1 MGWVFAGLGLL
12 WDMLKRVMRDYM
24 DSYFFSFLILPEKT
38 KNKVRKKVILLAF
51 LPENIRSS
59 GDDDSSSGDDDSSS
73 GDDDSSSCGVLIWFS
88 LFIIHNYKLLYCNV
102 IFLV

>member
-73 GDDDSSSCGVLIWFS
+73 GGVLICFLFS
-88 LFIIHNYKLLYCNV
+88 LYTTMNCFITM
-102 IFLV
+102 